1 MKLKST
7 LFLIFLFPK
16 QKVVQFWIKQQ
27 EEKSQLGSTFSRL
40 GWIFS
45 TYGNSQSSSEVKDR
59 PLAIY
64 GEGLVVRSPPERRLN
79 ILLIG

>member
-7 LFLIFLFPK
+7 LFLIFLFLR
-16 QKVVQFWIKQQ
+16 QKVVQFWIEQQ
-27 EEKSQLGSTFSRL
+27 EEKSQLGSTSSRL

-45 TYGNSQSSSEVKDR
+45 TDGNSQSSSEVKDR

-64 GEGLVVRSPPERRLN
+64 SEGLLARSP
-79 ILLIG
+79 